1 MTMRFAI
8 VSMGCSQ
15 FKRGGVNMRNVA
27 SRLGAQPTVS
37 ASRGGGTL
45 LVSLMQAGVRLI
57 AARL

>member
-1 MTMRFAI
+1 MFRWDPVGPFST
-8 VSMGCSQ
+8 Q

-27 SRLGAQPTVS
+27 SRLGAQPTVI

-45 LVSLMQAGVRLI
+45 PVSIMQAGARLI